1 MSGASTASTAG
12 ASEIDVSAHD
22 RGSVGGG
29 ASARLPLRKPKA
41 LRTGSRF
48 AVVAPASPGHKE
60 PEERG
65 VAELLR
71 LGFSVEMRDS
81 IPSEG
86 YFAASAAER
95 RAELLRALRDP
106 QVEALI
112 SLRGGYGSNYLLDE
126 ALAAE
131 IGASAPK
138 CLIGFSDLTSL
149 EIFLWQ
155 KLGWTSIYGPMVA
168 AGLDGGPGAAKGYDE
183 ASFRNAIG
191 VGATSGAWSMN
202 LQGNALSSGT
212 AEGVLLGGCLTLVA
226 TTLGTPWELD
236 TRGAI
241 LLLEDRGMKPWQVDR
256 ALMHLQQ
263 AGKFQ
268 DVRGIVLGDFPDCA
282 APVEGSP
289 TVLDVCERIL
299 KPLKVPIVFG
309 APVGHTVRPM
319 LTVPLG
325 VRARLDASGA
335 GTLEI
340 LEGAV
345 TP

>member
-1 MSGASTASTAG
+1 MGAASTASE
-12 ASEIDVSAHD
+12 SETGVTGND
-22 RGSVGGG
+22 RGGTRVSV
-29 ASARLPLRKPKA
+29 RKPKA
-41 LRTGSRF
+41 LRAGSRL
-48 AVVAPASPGHKE
+48 AVIAPASPGHSQ

-71 LGFSVEMRDS
+71 LGYSVEMRGS

-86 YFAASAAER
+86 YFAAPTAER
-95 RAELLRALRDP
+95 RAELLSGLRDP

-126 ALAAE
+126 SLAVE
-131 IGASAPK
+131 VGAVAPK
-138 CLIGFSDLTSL
+138 CLIGFSDITSL

-155 KLGWTSIYGPMVA
+155 KLGWTSVYGPMVA
-168 AGLDGGPGAAKGYDE
+168 AGLDAGAGAAKGYDE
-183 ASFRNAIG
+183 PSFRNAIG
-191 VGATSGAWSMN
+191 KTDGAWSMN
-202 LQGNALSSGT
+202 LQGGALSSGV
-212 AEGVLLGGCLTLVA
+212 AEGILLGGCLTLVA

-256 ALMHLQQ
+256 ALIHLHQ
-263 AGKFQ
+263 AGKFT

-299 KPLKVPIVFG
+299 KPLKIPIVFG
-309 APVGHTVRPM
+309 APVGHTVRSM

-325 VRARLDASGA
+325 VRARLGASGA

>member
-1 MSGASTASTAG
+1 MGAASTASESETGVTG
-12 ASEIDVSAHD
+12 AEH
-22 RGSVGGG
+22 RGDGVRVV
-29 ASARLPLRKPKA
+29 ARKPKP
-41 LRTGSRF
+41 LRAGSRL
-48 AVVAPASPGHKE
+48 AVIAPASPGHTE
-60 PEERG
+60 PEDRG
-65 VAELLR
+65 VAELKR
-71 LGFSVEMRDS
+71 LGFVIDRGARRASQ
-81 IPSEG
+81 G
-86 YFAASAAER
+86 YFAAPGAER
-95 RAELLRALRDP
+95 RAELLQTLRDP
-106 QVEALI
+106 KVEALI
-112 SLRGGYGSNYLLDE
+112 SLRGGYGSNYLLDD
-126 ALAAE
+126 ALVSE

-138 CLIGFSDLTSL
+138 CVIGFSDITSL

-155 KLGWTSIYGPMVA
+155 KLGWTSIHGPMVA
-168 AGLDGGPGAAKGYDE
+168 AGLDGGAGGAKGYDE

-191 VGATSGAWSMN
+191 IGAKDGVWSMD
-202 LQGNALSSGT
+202 LLGESVSPGS

-256 ALMHLQQ
+256 TLVHLQQ
-263 AGKFQ
+263 AGKFK

-299 KPLKVPIVFG
+299 KPLGIPIVFG

-325 VRARLDASGA
+325 VRARLNASGA

>member
-1 MSGASTASTAG
+1 MGAASTANE
-12 ASEIDVSAHD
+12 SEIGVTGND
-22 RGSVGGG
+22 RGSV
-29 ASARLPLRKPKA
+29 RVPVRKPKA
-41 LRTGSRF
+41 LRAGSRL
-48 AVVAPASPGHKE
+48 AVIAPASPGHAE
-60 PEERG
+60 PEHRG

-71 LGFSVEMRDS
+71 LGFSVELRDP
-81 IPSEG
+81 IPSQG
-86 YFAASAAER
+86 YFAASTAER
-95 RAELLRALRDP
+95 RAELLSGLRDP
-106 QVEALI
+106 SIEALI

-131 IGASAPK
+131 IGSVAPK

-168 AGLDGGPGAAKGYDE
+168 AGLDGGAGATKGYDE

-191 VGATSGAWSMN
+191 VGKTDGAWSMN
-202 LQGNALSSGT
+202 LQGNALSAGS

-256 ALMHLQQ
+256 ALIHLQQ
-263 AGKFQ
+263 AGKFK

-299 KPLKVPIVFG
+299 KPLGVPIVFG

-325 VRARLDASGA
+325 VRARLSAGA

>member
-1 MSGASTASTAG
+1 MGAASTASE
-12 ASEIDVSAHD
+12 SEIGVTGHD
-22 RGSVGGG
+22 HSG
-29 ASARLPLRKPKA
+29 AGVRKPKA
-41 LRTGSRF
+41 LRAGSRL
-48 AVVAPASPGHKE
+48 AVIAPASPGHAE

-65 VAELLR
+65 VAELQR
-71 LGFSVEMRDS
+71 LGFAVERGS
-81 IPSEG
+81 ARTSQG
-86 YFAASAAER
+86 YFASSAAER

-106 QVEALI
+106 KIDALI
-112 SLRGGYGSNYLLDE
+112 SLRGGYGSNYLLDD

-131 IGASAPK
+131 IGNGGLK
-138 CLIGFSDLTSL
+138 CVIGFSDLTSL
-149 EIFLWQ
+149 QIFLWQ

-168 AGLDGGPGAAKGYDE
+168 AGLDGGAGGAKGYDE
-183 ASFRNAIG
+183 ASFRNA
-191 VGATSGAWSMN
+191 VSKTDGARSMN
-202 LQGNALSSGT
+202 LQGNAISPGS
-212 AEGVLLGGCLTLVA
+212 AEGILLGGCLTLVA

-256 ALMHLQQ
+256 ALIHMQQ
-263 AGKFQ
+263 AGKFK

-299 KPLKVPIVFG
+299 SPLGIPIVFG
-309 APVGHTVRPM
+309 TPVGHTARPM

-325 VRARLDASGA
+325 VRARLSASGA

>member
-1 MSGASTASTAG
+1 MMSVASTASE
-12 ASEIDVSAHD
+12 SEIAVTGTIH
-22 RGSVGGG
+22 GGM
-29 ASARLPLRKPKA
+29 PVRKPKA
-41 LRTGSRF
+41 LRAGSRL
-48 AVVAPASPGHKE
+48 AVVAPASPGLKE

-65 VAELLR
+65 IAELLQ
-71 LGFSVEMRDS
+71 LGFAVELSGPRT
-81 IPSEG
+81 PQG

-95 RAELLRALRDP
+95 RAELLEALRDP
-106 QVEALI
+106 QIDALI
-112 SLRGGYGSNYLLDE
+112 SLRGGYGSNYLLDD
-126 ALAAE
+126 LLFAE
-131 IGASAPK
+131 IGAGSPK
-138 CLIGFSDLTSL
+138 SLIGFSDITSL
-149 EIFLWQ
+149 QIFLWQ

-168 AGLDGGPGAAKGYDE
+168 AGLDAGAGAAKGYDDE
-183 ASFRNAIG
+183 SFRNAISN
-191 VGATSGAWSMN
+191 TSGAWSMS
-202 LQGNALSSGT
+202 LQGDALSVGL
-212 AEGVLLGGCLTLVA
+212 AEGAVLGGCLTLVA

-256 ALMHLQQ
+256 ALIHLQQ
-263 AGKFQ
+263 AGKFK
-268 DVRGIVLGDFPDCA
+268 DIRGIVLGDFPDCA

-299 KPLKVPIVFG
+299 KPLGIPIVFG
-309 APVGHTVRPM
+309 APVGHTTRPM

-325 VRARLDASGA
+325 VRARLNASGA

>member
-1 MSGASTASTAG
+1 MGAASTASE
-12 ASEIDVSAHD
+12 SEIGVTGSD
-22 RGSVGGG
+22 RSIARSSV
-29 ASARLPLRKPKA
+29 RKPKA
-41 LRTGSRF
+41 LRDGSRL
-48 AVVAPASPGHKE
+48 AVIAPASPGHKE

-81 IPSEG
+81 MAPQG
-86 YFAASAAER
+86 YFAASTAER
-95 RAELLRALRDP
+95 RAELLSALRDP

-126 ALAAE
+126 SLAAE
-131 IGASAPK
+131 IGAASPK
-138 CLIGFSDLTSL
+138 CLIGFSDITSL

-155 KLGWTSIYGPMVA
+155 KFGWTSIYRPMVA
-168 AGLDGGPGAAKGYDE
+168 AGLDAGPGAAKGYDE
-183 ASFRNAIG
+183 ESFRNS
-191 VGATSGAWSMN
+191 VTETDGAWSMN
-202 LQGNALSSGT
+202 LQGNALSPAS

-236 TRGAI
+236 TRGSI

-263 AGKFQ
+263 AVKFK
-268 DVRGIVLGDFPDCA
+268 DIRGIVLGDFPDCA
-282 APVEGSP
+282 APMEGSP

-325 VRARLDASGA
+325 VRARLSASGA

>member
-1 MSGASTASTAG
+1 MGAASTASE
-12 ASEIDVSAHD
+12 SEIGVTGNDRTGARVS
-22 RGSVGGG
+22 V
-29 ASARLPLRKPKA
+29 RKPKA
-41 LRTGSRF
+41 LHAGSRF
-48 AVVAPASPGHKE
+48 AVIAPASPGHKE

-71 LGFSVEMRDS
+71 LGFSIEMRDS
-81 IPSEG
+81 VASEG
-86 YFAASAAER
+86 YFAASAAGR

-126 ALAAE
+126 SLAAE
-131 IGASAPK
+131 IGGVAPK
-138 CLIGFSDLTSL
+138 CLIGFSDITSL

-168 AGLDGGPGAAKGYDE
+168 AGLDAGAGAAKGYDE
-183 ASFRNAIG
+183 TSFRNAIG
-191 VGATSGAWSMN
+191 KTDGTWSMN
-202 LQGNALSSGT
+202 LHGDALSSGS

-226 TTLGTPWELD
+226 TTLGKPWELD

-256 ALMHLQQ
+256 ALIHLQQ
-263 AGKFQ
+263 TGKFK

-289 TVLDVCERIL
+289 AVLDVCERIL
-299 KPLKVPIVFG
+299 KPLGIPIVFG

-335 GTLEI
+335 GQLEI

-345 TP
+345 AP

>member
-1 MSGASTASTAG
+1 MVAASTANE
-12 ASEIDVSAHD
+12 SEMSVTGHD
-22 RGSVGGG
+22 RGGARVSV
-29 ASARLPLRKPKA
+29 RKPKA
-41 LRTGSRF
+41 LRAGSRL
-48 AVVAPASPGHKE
+48 AVIAPASPGHSE
-60 PEERG
+60 PEDRG
-65 VAELLR
+65 VAELQR
-71 LGFSVEMRDS
+71 LGFAVERGS
-81 IPSEG
+81 SRTSHG
-86 YFAASAAER
+86 YFAASGAER
-95 RAELLRALRDP
+95 RAELLRAMRDP
-106 QVEALI
+106 KIDALI

-126 ALAAE
+126 SLAAE
-131 IGASAPK
+131 IGAGAPK
-138 CLIGFSDLTSL
+138 CAIGFSDITSL
-149 EIFLWQ
+149 DIFLWQ

-168 AGLDGGPGAAKGYDE
+168 AGLDGGAGAAKGYDE

-191 VGATSGAWSMN
+191 VGSTDRLWSMN
-202 LQGNALSSGT
+202 LQGDALASGS

-256 ALMHLQQ
+256 ALIHLLQ
-263 AGKFQ
+263 AGKFK

-282 APVEGSP
+282 APMEGSP

-299 KPLKVPIVFG
+299 KPLGIPIVFG

-325 VRARLDASGA
+325 VRARLSASGA

-345 TP
+345 TS

>member
-1 MSGASTASTAG
+1 MGGASTASE
-12 ASEIDVSAHD
+12 SEIAVSE
-22 RGSVGGG
+22 RSGKRV
-29 ASARLPLRKPKA
+29 RKPKA
-41 LRTGSRF
+41 LRDGSRV
-48 AVVAPASPGHKE
+48 AVIAPASPGHSE
-60 PEERG
+60 PENRG
-65 VAELLR
+65 IAQLRR
-71 LGFSVEMRDS
+71 LGFTVDRGAARTSQ
-81 IPSEG
+81 G
-86 YFAASAAER
+86 YFAASDAER

-106 QVEALI
+106 KIDALI

-126 ALAAE
+126 SLVKE

-138 CLIGFSDLTSL
+138 CLIGFSDITSL

-168 AGLDGGPGAAKGYDE
+168 AGLDAGADVVKGYDE
-183 ASFRNAIG
+183 ASFRNAISK
-191 VGATSGAWSMN
+191 TDGAWSMS
-202 LQGNALSSGT
+202 LLGKSLVPGT
-212 AEGVLLGGCLTLVA
+212 ADGVLLGGCLTLVA

-256 ALMHLQQ
+256 ALIHLLQ
-263 AGKFQ
+263 AGKFKN
-268 DVRGIVLGDFPDCA
+268 VRGIVLGDFPDCE
-282 APVEGSP
+282 APLAGSP

-299 KPLKVPIVFG
+299 GPLGIPVVFG
-309 APVGHTVRPM
+309 APVGHTARAM

-325 VRARLDASGA
+325 VRARLSAAGA

>member
-12 ASEIDVSAHD
+12 GSEIGVSAHD
-22 RGSVGGG
+22 RGKVGGG
-29 ASARLPLRKPKA
+29 GRARLPARKPKA
-41 LRTGSRF
+41 LRAGSRF
-48 AVVAPASPGHKE
+48 AVIAPASPGHKE

-95 RAELLRALRDP
+95 RAELMRALRDP

-126 ALAAE
+126 SLAAE
-131 IGASAPK
+131 IGAASPK
-138 CLIGFSDLTSL
+138 CLIGFSDITSL

-168 AGLDGGPGAAKGYDE
+168 AGLDSGAGAAKGYDD

-202 LQGNALSSGT
+202 LQGDALSSGSE
-212 AEGVLLGGCLTLVA
+212 EGVLLGGCLTLVA

-263 AGKFQ
+263 AGKFK

-282 APVEGSP
+282 PPVEGSP
-289 TVLDVCERIL
+289 TVLDVCTRIL
-299 KPLKVPIVFG
+299 KPLGIPIVFG

-325 VRARLDASGA
+325 VRARLNASGA
-335 GTLEI
+335 GTIEI

>member
-1 MSGASTASTAG
+1 MSAASAG
-12 ASEIDVSAHD
+12 SESEIGVTSGRVAH
-22 RGSVGGG
+22 V
-29 ASARLPLRKPKA
+29 RKPKA
-41 LRTGSRF
+41 LRAGSRV
-48 AVVAPASPGHKE
+48 AVIAPASPGPSE
-60 PEERG
+60 SEERG
-65 VAELLR
+65 VAELQR
-71 LGFSVEMRDS
+71 LGFGVERGTS
-81 IPSEG
+81 RISQG
-86 YFAASAAER
+86 YFAAAAAER

-106 QVEALI
+106 KIDALI

-126 ALAAE
+126 SLAEE
-131 IGASAPK
+131 IGASTPK
-138 CLIGFSDLTSL
+138 CVIGFSDLTSL

-155 KLGWTSIYGPMVA
+155 KLGWVSIYGPMVA
-168 AGLDGGPGAAKGYDE
+168 AGLDGGSGVAKGYDE
-183 ASFRNAIG
+183 PSFRNAISK
-191 VGATSGAWSMN
+191 TDGAWSIS
-202 LQGNALSSGT
+202 LQGDALVSGT
-212 AEGVLLGGCLTLVA
+212 AEGVLLGGCLTLFA

-256 ALMHLQQ
+256 ALIHLQQ
-263 AGKFQ
+263 AGKFK
-268 DVRGIVLGDFPDCA
+268 DVRGIVLGDFPHCA

-289 TVLDVCERIL
+289 TVLDVCDRIL
-299 KPLKVPIVFG
+299 KPLGIPIVFG

-325 VRARLDASGA
+325 VRARLAATGA

>member
-1 MSGASTASTAG
+1 MSAASTASDSEIGVTGGNRAG
-12 ASEIDVSAHD
+12 AAV
-22 RGSVGGG
+22 R
-29 ASARLPLRKPKA
+29 RPKA
-41 LRTGSRF
+41 LRAGSRL
-48 AVVAPASPGHKE
+48 AVIAPASPGHKE
-60 PEERG
+60 PEHRG

-71 LGFSVEMRDS
+71 LGFSVELRDS

-86 YFAASAAER
+86 YFAAATGER
-95 RAELLRALRDP
+95 RAELLSGLRDP
-106 QVEALI
+106 QVNALI
-112 SLRGGYGSNYLLDE
+112 ALRGGYGSNYLLDDS
-126 ALAAE
+126 LAAE
-131 IGASAPK
+131 IGGVAPK
-138 CLIGFSDLTSL
+138 CLIGFSDITSL

-168 AGLDGGPGAAKGYDE
+168 AGLDGGAGGAKGYDE
-183 ASFRNAIG
+183 ASFLNAIG
-191 VGATSGAWSMN
+191 KTDGAWSMK
-202 LQGNALSSGT
+202 LQGDALSSGS

-256 ALMHLQQ
+256 ALIHLQQ
-263 AGKFQ
+263 AGRFK

-282 APVEGSP
+282 APGEGSP

-309 APVGHTVRPM
+309 APVGHTARPM

-325 VRARLDASGA
+325 VRARLNASGA

>member
-1 MSGASTASTAG
+1 MGAASTASE
-12 ASEIDVSAHD
+12 SEIGVTGHD
-22 RGSVGGG
+22 RGG
-29 ASARLPLRKPKA
+29 ARVPVVPRKPKA
-41 LRTGSRF
+41 LCAGSRL
-48 AVVAPASPGHKE
+48 AVIAPASPGHSE

-65 VAELLR
+65 VAELQR
-71 LGFSVEMRDS
+71 LGFAVERGEARAS
-81 IPSEG
+81 HG

-106 QVEALI
+106 KIDAVI
-112 SLRGGYGSNYLLDE
+112 SLRGGYGSNYLLDDS
-126 ALAAE
+126 LAAE
-131 IGASAPK
+131 IGDVGPK
-138 CLIGFSDLTSL
+138 CVIGFSDVTSL

-168 AGLDGGPGAAKGYDE
+168 AGLDGGAGVAKGYDE

-191 VGATSGAWSMN
+191 VGATDGSWSMN
-202 LQGNALSSGT
+202 LQGDALSSGSS
-212 AEGVLLGGCLTLVA
+212 EGVLLGGCLTLIA

-256 ALMHLQQ
+256 ALIHLQQ
-263 AGKFQ
+263 AGKFK

-289 TVLDVCERIL
+289 TALDVCERIL
-299 KPLKVPIVFG
+299 KPLGIPIVFG
-309 APVGHTVRPM
+309 APVGHTARPM

-325 VRARLDASGA
+325 VRARLKASGA

-345 TP
+345 TS

>member
-1 MSGASTASTAG
+1 MSAASTASK
-12 ASEIDVSAHD
+12 SEIGVTAND
-22 RGSVGGG
+22 RGGARVSV
-29 ASARLPLRKPKA
+29 RKPKA
-41 LRTGSRF
+41 LRAGSRL
-48 AVVAPASPGHKE
+48 AVIAPASPGHQD
-60 PEERG
+60 PEHRG

-71 LGFSVEMRDS
+71 LGFSVEMRDA

-86 YFAASAAER
+86 YFAASTDAR
-95 RAELLRALRDP
+95 RAELLSGLRDP
-106 QVEALI
+106 QVNALI
-112 SLRGGYGSNYLLDE
+112 SLRGGYGSNYLLDDS
-126 ALAAE
+126 LATE
-131 IGASAPK
+131 IGAVAPK
-138 CLIGFSDLTSL
+138 CLIGFSDITSL

-168 AGLDGGPGAAKGYDE
+168 AGLDGGAGGAKGYDE
-183 ASFRNAIG
+183 ASFRNA
-191 VGATSGAWSMN
+191 VGKTDGAWSMN
-202 LQGNALSSGT
+202 LQGDALSSGT

-226 TTLGTPWELD
+226 TTMGTPWELD

-256 ALMHLQQ
+256 ALIHLQQ
-263 AGKFQ
+263 AGKFK

-299 KPLKVPIVFG
+299 KPLGIPIVFG

-325 VRARLDASGA
+325 VRARLSASGA

>member
-1 MSGASTASTAG
+1 MGAASTASE
-12 ASEIDVSAHD
+12 SEIGVTGRDQP
-22 RGSVGGG
+22 G
-29 ASARLPLRKPKA
+29 ARLPVRKPKA
-41 LRTGSRF
+41 LRAGSRL
-48 AVVAPASPGHKE
+48 AVIAPASPGNKE
-60 PEERG
+60 PEHRG

-86 YFAASAAER
+86 YFAASTDQR
-95 RAELLRALRDP
+95 RAELLSGLRDP
-106 QVEALI
+106 QVNALI
-112 SLRGGYGSNYLLDE
+112 SLRGGYGSNYLLDDS
-126 ALAAE
+126 LASE
-131 IGASAPK
+131 IDAVAPK
-138 CLIGFSDLTSL
+138 CLIGFSDITSL

-168 AGLDGGPGAAKGYDE
+168 AGLDGGSGGAKGYDE
-183 ASFRNAIG
+183 ASFRNAISK
-191 VGATSGAWSMN
+191 TDGAWSIN
-202 LQGNALSSGT
+202 LQGDAHSSGS

-256 ALMHLQQ
+256 ALIHLQQ
-263 AGKFQ
+263 AGKFK
-268 DVRGIVLGDFPDCA
+268 DLRGIVLGDFPDCA

-289 TVLDVCERIL
+289 TVLDVCQRIL
-299 KPLKVPIVFG
+299 SPLKIPIVFG
-309 APVGHTVRPM
+309 APVGHTARPM

-325 VRARLDASGA
+325 VRARLSASGA

>member
-1 MSGASTASTAG
+1 MGVASTANE
-12 ASEIDVSAHD
+12 SEIGVT
-22 RGSVGGG
+22 GSSNGRAAMGV
-29 ASARLPLRKPKA
+29 RKPKA
-41 LRTGSRF
+41 VRAGSRV
-48 AVVAPASPGHKE
+48 AVIAPASPGNLE

-65 VAELLR
+65 VAELQR
-71 LGFSVEMRDS
+71 LGIVVERGLS
-81 IPSEG
+81 RTSHG

-106 QVEALI
+106 KVDALI
-112 SLRGGYGSNYLLDE
+112 SLRGGYGSNYLLDD
-126 ALAAE
+126 ASAAE
-131 IGASAPK
+131 IGAGSPK
-138 CLIGFSDLTSL
+138 CVIGFSDITSL
-149 EIFLWQ
+149 QIFLWQ

-168 AGLDGGPGAAKGYDE
+168 AGLDGGADGAKGYDE

-191 VGATSGAWSMN
+191 KADGAWSMD
-202 LQGNALSSGT
+202 LQGEALSSGS

-256 ALMHLQQ
+256 ALIHLQQ
-263 AGKFQ
+263 AGKFK

-299 KPLKVPIVFG
+299 KPLGIPIVFG

-325 VRARLDASGA
+325 VRARLNASGA

-345 TP
+345 AP

>member
-1 MSGASTASTAG
+1 MSAASTASTAG
-12 ASEIDVSAHD
+12 ESEIGVTSRDY
-22 RGSVGGG
+22 
-29 ASARLPLRKPKA
+29 ASARVSARKPKA
-41 LRTGSRF
+41 LQAGSRV
-48 AVVAPASPGHKE
+48 AVIAPASPGHKE

-71 LGFSVEMRDS
+71 LGFSVELSGPRS
-81 IPSEG
+81 SQG

-95 RAELLRALRDP
+95 RAELLEALRDP
-106 QVEALI
+106 NVDALI

-126 ALAAE
+126 SLAAE
-131 IGASAPK
+131 VGSATPK
-138 CLIGFSDLTSL
+138 CLIGFSDITSL

-168 AGLDGGPGAAKGYDE
+168 AGFDGGPGGARGYDE
-183 ASFRNAIG
+183 PSFRNAI
-191 VGATSGAWSMN
+191 TKIDGAWSIP
-202 LQGNALSSGT
+202 LQGTSLVSGT

-256 ALMHLQQ
+256 ALIHLQQ
-263 AGKFQ
+263 AGKFKE
-268 DVRGIVLGDFPDCA
+268 VRGIVLGDFPDCA

-289 TVLDVCERIL
+289 TVLDVCQRIL
-299 KPLKVPIVFG
+299 TPLKVPIVFG

-325 VRARLDASGA
+325 VRARLSASGA
-335 GTLEI
+335 GSLEI